1 LKICN
6 QFVKRV
12 KKYGVPDKNNQRVV
26 DLILARGQ
34 SILEKAN
41 KGPNEN
47 FGAASIIWD
56 QIIEI

>member
-1 LKICN
+1 
-6 QFVKRV
+6 V